1 MDNTE
6 ANERYAAEQTKKF
19 MHAAIEMLF
28 DDVVAYSTRLAL
40 LSKGEHSALIG
51 ALVTSQALVFIDAEN
66 YAERHR

>member
-28 DDVVAYSTRLAL
+28 DDVAYSKRFAL
-40 LSKGEHSALIG
+40 LNKGEHSALIG
-51 ALVTSQALVFIDAEN
+51 ALVASQALVFLDAMN